1 MDRLRITAG
10 DHTFDAR
17 FETAAA
23 PKTVAVIRKLLPYE
37 SRIIHVRWSGEG
49 VWIPLGELDLGLS
62 YENHTSYPAPGHMI
76 VYPGGISETEI
87 LLAYGGVHFASKMG
101 QLAGNHFL
109 TITSGLDRLAEVGRA
124 VLWEGAKSIRI
135 EAARD

>member
-1 MDRLRITAG
+1 MEKLRIKVGTS
-10 DHTFDAR
+10 HFDAQ

-23 PKTVAVIRKLLPYE
+23 PKTVAVFRKLLPYTNK
-37 SRIIHVRWSGEG
+37 IIHVRWSGEA
-49 VWIPLGELDLGLS
+49 VWIPLGELDLGLG
-62 YENHTSYPAPGHMI
+62 YENHTSYPAPGQMI

-109 TITSGLDRLAEVGRA
+109 TITSNLDKLAEVGRA

-135 EAARD
+135 EAA

>member
-1 MDRLRITAG
+1 MDKVRIKVDPYVFEA
-10 DHTFDAR
+10 H

-23 PKTVAVIRKLLPYE
+23 PKTVGVFRKLLPYTNK
-37 SRIIHVRWSGEG
+37 IIHVRWSGEG
-49 VWIPLGELDLGLS
+49 VWIPLGDLNLGLT

-109 TITSGLDRLAEVGRA
+109 TITSDLDKLAEVGRA

-135 EAARD
+135 EAA